1 MDSRA
6 LERVARFVARRN
18 EIDAELGVVMDRPM
32 TTGHLGEWIAAQ
44 VFDLMLEHSAAAKGI
59 DGRFASGSLEGRTV
73 NVKWYGKREGILD
86 ISEHPYLD
94 YYLVMTGRRSAAASS
109 RGSVRPLVIES
120 VYLFDASR
128 LLPMLHAAGR
138 TIGVATSIRAHLWE
152 AAEISP
158 RPNNPELP
166 LTRAQ
171 IQALELFASAVFSPC
186 SQPNASVNRPGLVS
200 DAALSNR
207 TSTART
213 SPAAAPQGAQERG
226 LVRAGTMASMRCIP
240 AGTR

>member
-1 MDSRA
+1 M
-6 LERVARFVARRN
+6 
-18 EIDAELGVVMDRPM
+18 
-32 TTGHLGEWIAAQ
+32 
-44 VFDLMLEHSAAAKGI
+44 
-59 DGRFASGSLEGRTV
+59 

-86 ISEHPYLD
+86 VSEHLSLD
-94 YYLVMTGRRSAAASS
+94 CCLVITGPRSAAASS
-109 RGSVRPLVIES
+109 RGATRPLLITA
-120 VYLFDASR
+120 VYLFNATR
-128 LLPMLHAAGR
+128 LLEALRSRGVKL
-138 TIGVATSIRAHLWE
+138 GVATSIRAHLWE

-158 RPNNPELP
+158 RSNNPELP

-207 TSTART
+207 RSTART
-213 SPAAAPQGAQERG
+213 SPTAAPQGAQEG
-226 LVRAGTMASMRCIP
+226 GPVGAGIATSMRCIP